1 MTAESPTQTRTL
13 LLLRHGHAHSDDGS
27 PDRARRIDKRGRRE
41 SKAAGVAARSWLP
54 DLALVSETVR
64 TRETFDQFCEG
75 LGQAVDVRY
84 LEELY
89 RSTVSM
95 LRRQVA
101 TVPSAG
107 VSTVLLVGHDPTI
120 SELCEEL
127 LESGTSAVDTERL
140 TDDGMRTGML
150 AVFTWTG
157 GWDPAAA
164 DGIRLEA
171 VSWAGDDPS

>member
-1 MTAESPTQTRTL
+1 
-13 LLLRHGHAHSDDGS
+13 LRHGHARAEAPSDRER
-27 PDRARRIDKRGRRE
+27 PLDKRGRRE
-41 SKAAGVAARSWLP
+41 SKAAGVAARSWPP

-64 TRETFDQFCEG
+64 TRETFDHFCEG
-75 LGQAVDVRY
+75 LGQTVDVQY
-84 LEELY
+84 LDELY
-89 RSTVSM
+89 QAAVSTLRHVVST
-95 LRRQVA
+95 A
-101 TVPSAG
+101 PHD

-127 LESGTSAVDTERL
+127 LASGTSAGDTERL

-150 AVFTWTG
+150 AVFAWTG

-171 VSWAGDDPS
+171 VSWAGDQPS

>member
-1 MTAESPTQTRTL
+1 MATEPPTRTRTL

-27 PDRARRIDKRGRRE
+27 PDRQRHIDKRGRRE
-41 SKAAGVAARSWLP
+41 SKAAGVAARRWVP

-75 LGQAVDVRY
+75 LGQVVDVRY
-84 LEELY
+84 MEELY

-101 TVPSAG
+101 TVPSAEI
-107 VSTVLLVGHDPTI
+107 STVLLVGHDPTI
-120 SELCEEL
+120 SELSEEL
-127 LESGTSAVDTERL
+127 LESGTSAVDAQRL
-140 TDDGMRTGML
+140 TDDGVRTGML
-150 AVFTWTG
+150 VVFTWTG

-164 DGIRLEA
+164 EGIRLES